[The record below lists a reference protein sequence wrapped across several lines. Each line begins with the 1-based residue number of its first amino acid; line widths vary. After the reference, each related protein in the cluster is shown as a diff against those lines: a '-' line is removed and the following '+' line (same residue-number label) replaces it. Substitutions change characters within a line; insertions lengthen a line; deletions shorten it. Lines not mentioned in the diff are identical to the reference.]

1 MYKLED
7 LNKKKVSD
15 LKEIA
20 KGLNIPKAEKLLKS
34 DLVYQILDF
43 QSVLPVS
50 NTPEPKKQEN
60 QQQQKK
66 FRQRKPKTENK
77 PFSEKK
83 EKAPIAQ
90 TEKKEDQQKKA
101 FQPKTEHKKQHQNP
115 NQKHNNPNQNQEKK
129 GYNYNY
135 DFDGIIIAEGV
146 LEIMP
151 DGYGFMRSSDY
162 HYLTSPDDV
171 YISQSQIKLF
181 GLKTGDTIRGT
192 VRPPKEG
199 EKYFPLIKVET
210 INGRDPNVV
219 RDRVPFEHL
228 TPLFPFEKFTLT
240 NNHIYFWMIIG
251 NCIGNVF

>member
-20 KGLNIPKAEKLLKS
+20 KKLNIPKAEKLKKS

-43 QSVLPVS
+43 QSVLPPS
-50 NTPEPKKQEN
+50 NTTETKKEN
-60 QQQQKK
+60 APTQKK
-66 FRQRKPKTENK
+66 FKQRKPKTED
-77 PFSEKK
+77 
-83 EKAPIAQ
+83 Q
-90 TEKKEDQQKKA
+90 TFLEKKEDSVSSKPPSSTKENQQKKA
-101 FQPKTEHKKQHQNP
+101 FQPKTEHKKEYQNP
-115 NQKHNNPNQNQEKK
+115 KQKHNNPNQNQEKK
-129 GYNYNY
+129 AHNYNY

-162 HYLTSPDDV
+162 HYLSSPDDV

-199 EKYFPLIKVET
+199 EKYFPLIKIKT
-210 INGRDPNVV
+210 ING
-219 RDRVPFEHL
+219 
-228 TPLFPFEKFTLT
+228 
-240 NNHIYFWMIIG
+240 
-251 NCIGNVF
+251 

>member
-1 MYKLED
+1 MYKLD
-7 LNKKKVSD
+7 NLNKKKVSD

-83 EKAPIAQ
+83 EEKPIAQ

-101 FQPKTEHKKQHQNP
+101 FHF
-115 NQKHNNPNQNQEKK
+115 NNSR
-129 GYNYNY
+129 
-135 DFDGIIIAEGV
+135 IS
-146 LEIMP
+146 
-151 DGYGFMRSSDY
+151 RSGA
-162 HYLTSPDDV
+162 V
-171 YISQSQIKLF
+171 
-181 GLKTGDTIRGT
+181 
-192 VRPPKEG
+192 
-199 EKYFPLIKVET
+199 
-210 INGRDPNVV
+210 
-219 RDRVPFEHL
+219 
-228 TPLFPFEKFTLT
+228 
-240 NNHIYFWMIIG
+240 
-251 NCIGNVF
+251 